1 VTGKRPRAAK
11 MGPLGHSEDTKRRN
25 GVILVVIATVVVVA
39 VALGGILLLTGGSGD
54 DEATTVAKEFTELYQ
69 RGLNSSGRDI
79 DAADFEPLVCKDVL
93 QQLRDAFSE
102 KEDPVPGTPQ
112 FTLTV
117 KDVRT
122 DGDKGTFTMGTKVTM
137 PGTPDQNEDEPFEL
151 VKEDGDW
158 RVCGL

>member
-1 VTGKRPRAAK
+1 MA
-11 MGPLGHSEDTKRRN
+11 PLGHSEDTQRRN
-25 GVILVVIATVVVVA
+25 GVILVVVATVVVVA
-39 VALGGILLLTGGSGD
+39 VVLGGILLLTGGSGD
-54 DEATTVAKEFTELYQ
+54 DDEAATVAREFADLYQ

-79 DAADFEPLVCKDVL
+79 DAADFEPLVCADVL

-102 KEDPVPGTPQ
+102 KEEPVPGTPQ

-122 DGDKGTFTMGTKVTM
+122 NGDRGTFTMGTKVTA
-137 PGTPDQNEDEPFEL
+137 PGTPEQHEDEPFQL
-151 VKEDGDW
+151 VKQDGDW